1 MPNSYGEILTARG
14 GSFVLNDT
22 ATYQGEVYAIAVL
35 QDTIF
40 DTLDNIDRNG
50 IVLDVLPDQI
60 SDPTAVT
67 KAGAL
72 ITPLDI
78 EKPFYNIKLVS
89 GSVVLVLK

>member
-14 GSFVLNDT
+14 GSFVLNST
-22 ATYQGEVYAIAVL
+22 SAYQGEVYAIAVL
-35 QDTIF
+35 EDTIF
-40 DTLDNIDRNG
+40 SVLQNIDRNG
-50 IVLDVLPDQI
+50 IITNVLPSQI
-60 SDPTAVT
+60 SNPAAVT

-78 EKPFYNIKLVS
+78 EKPFYNITLTS

>member
-60 SDPTAVT
+60 SDPAAAT

-78 EKPFYNIKLVS
+78 EKPFYNIQLVS

>member
-14 GSFVLNDT
+14 GSFVLNST
-22 ATYQGEVYAIAVL
+22 SAYQGEVYAIAVL
-35 QDTIF
+35 EDTIF

-50 IVLDVLPDQI
+50 IVLDVLSDQI
-60 SDPTAVT
+60 SNPAAVT

-78 EKPFYNIKLVS
+78 EKPFYNIALAS